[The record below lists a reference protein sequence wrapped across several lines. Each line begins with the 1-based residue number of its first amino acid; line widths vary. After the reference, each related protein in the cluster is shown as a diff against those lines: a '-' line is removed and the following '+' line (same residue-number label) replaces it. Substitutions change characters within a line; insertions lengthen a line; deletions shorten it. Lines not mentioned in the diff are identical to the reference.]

1 MVERLLAS
9 LGQIHLGGRSPAD
22 FLIILVD
29 NDPDGRTRSIYEKAS
44 AAVPI
49 RVLFVEEPRRG
60 RPFARN
66 RAVAE
71 AMARKIDFVAFIDD
85 DDLPAPDWLHHLLE
99 IQIKTQADIVYGIGK
114 AVVNLD
120 WPDWLR
126 NSVFFKTSP
135 AEGLT
140 KYSTPRGVST
150 FNVLIGRSVFER
162 LHNDGFVFLPE
173 FERLED
179 TDFFIRAASKHF
191 KFARSED
198 SVIHKN
204 YESHRL
210 SATGLLREALL
221 NGIYAMRLL
230 KKHGSPVQVRHRKKK
245 ALKKITLAFLKF
257 PICIFSATSLMNN
270 LFILTREMGMLYICH
285 EKFPQKVTKERQPSR

>member
-9 LGQIHLGGRSPAD
+9 LGQIHLGGRHPND

-29 NDPDGRTRSIYEKAS
+29 NDPDGRIRSIYERSS

-49 RVLFVEEPRRG
+49 RMLFVEESRRG

-66 RAVAE
+66 KAVAE
-71 AMARKIDFVAFIDD
+71 AMARQVNFIAFIDD
-85 DDLPAPDWLHHLLE
+85 DDLPAPDWLQRLLE
-99 IQIKTQADIVYGIGK
+99 TQTKTQADIVLGIGK
-114 AVVNLD
+114 AVVNPD
-120 WPDWLR
+120 WPGWLK
-126 NSVFFKTSP
+126 NSLFLKASP
-135 AEGLT
+135 TEGLT

-150 FNVLIGRSVFER
+150 FNVLIRCSVFER
-162 LHNDGFVFLPE
+162 LNNDGFIFLPE
-173 FERLED
+173 FGRFED
-179 TDFFIRAASKHF
+179 TDFFIRAASNHF
-191 KFARSED
+191 RFARSEN

-221 NGIYAMRLL
+221 NGVYAMRLL
-230 KKHGSPVQVRHRKKK
+230 KKHGSSVQIRQRKKK

-257 PICIFSATSLMNN
+257 PICIFSVASLMNN
-270 LFILTREMGMLYICH
+270 LFILSREFGMLCMYY
-285 EKFPQKVTKERQPSR
+285 EKFPKKVKIESQPSP

>member
-99 IQIKTQADIVYGIGK
+99 TQVQTQADIVFGIGK
-114 AVVNLD
+114 AVIQPD
-120 WPDWLR
+120 WPDWLQ
-126 NSVFFKTSP
+126 NSIFFKTSSS
-135 AEGLT
+135 EGLT
-140 KYSTPRGVST
+140 KYSTPKGVST

-162 LHNDGFVFLPE
+162 LSNDGFVFLPE

-179 TDFFIRAASKHF
+179 TDFFIRAASNHF

-210 SATGLLREALL
+210 SATGLLREAFL
-221 NGIYAMRLL
+221 NGGYAMLLL
-230 KKHGSPVQVRHRKKK
+230 KKNGFSVQVRKRKKK
-245 ALKKITLAFLKF
+245 ALKKITLSLLKF
-257 PICIFSATSLMNN
+257 PLCIFSATSFMNN
-270 LFILTREMGMLYICH
+270 LFILSREFGMLSMYYK
-285 EKFPQKVTKERQPSR
+285 KFHRKVTIEGQP

>member
-9 LGQIHLGGRSPAD
+9 LGQINLGGRSPAD

-29 NDPDGRTRSIYEKAS
+29 NDPDGRTRSIHEKVS
-44 AAVPI
+44 AAIPI
-49 RVLFVEEPRRG
+49 RVLFFEEPRRG

-71 AMARKIDFVAFIDD
+71 AMARQVDFVAFIDD

-99 IQIKTQADIVYGIGK
+99 TQIKTRADIVFGIGK
-114 AVVNLD
+114 AVIQSD

-126 NSVFFKTSP
+126 NSIFFKTSTS
-135 AEGLT
+135 EGST
-140 KYSTPRGVST
+140 KYSTPKGVST

-179 TDFFIRAASKHF
+179 TDFFIRAASKQF

-204 YESHRL
+204 HESHRL

-230 KKHGSPVQVRHRKKK
+230 KKHGTPVQVRQRKKK
-245 ALKKITLAFLKF
+245 ALKKITQVLLKF

-270 LFILTREMGMLYICH
+270 LFILTREFGMLYSWH
-285 EKFPQKVTKERQPSR
+285 EKLPKKGAAASQLSP

>member
-1 MVERLLAS
+1 MVERLLVS

-29 NDPDGRTRSIYEKAS
+29 NDPGGRTRSTYEKAS

-99 IQIKTQADIVYGIGK
+99 MQIKTQADIVYGIGK

-135 AEGLT
+135 AEGFT

-162 LHNDGFVFLPE
+162 LNNDGFIFLPE

-179 TDFFIRAASKHF
+179 TDFFIRAASNHF
-191 KFARSED
+191 KFARSEE

-210 SATGLLREALL
+210 SATGLLREAFL
-221 NGIYAMRLL
+221 NGGYAMLLL
-230 KKHGSPVQVRHRKKK
+230 KKNGFSVQVRKRKKK
-245 ALKKITLAFLKF
+245 ALKKITLSLLKF
-257 PICIFSATSLMNN
+257 PLCIFSATSFMNN
-270 LFILTREMGMLYICH
+270 LFILSREFGMLSMYYKKI
-285 EKFPQKVTKERQPSR
+285 S